1 MPPID
6 KANRRDSQR
15 RKRINSKYMGVRYN
29 TERAGDGLVAFE
41 VERKTNLVG
50 KRVRK
55 VKRKK

>member
-6 KANRRDSQR
+6 KSNRREDQR
-15 RKRINSKYMGVRYN
+15 RKRINAKYMGVRYR
-29 TERAGDGLVAFE
+29 TERAGEGLVAFE
-41 VERKTNLVG
+41 VERKTSLGG

>member
-6 KANRRDSQR
+6 KATRRDTQR
-15 RKRINSKYMGVRYN
+15 RKRMNSKYMGVRYH
-29 TERAGDGLVAFE
+29 TERAGEGLIAFE
-41 VERKTNLVG
+41 VERKTSLGG

>member
-6 KANRRDSQR
+6 KATRRDRQR

-29 TERAGDGLVAFE
+29 KQRAGEGLIAFE
-41 VERKTNLVG
+41 TERKTSLGG

-55 VKRKK
+55 VKREK